1 MISKILIAIEDAHL
15 MDATEDFIER
25 LQPAD
30 SVLLKVLHVAEPDE
44 AIKTTP
50 SEECRQEAADLVEST
65 CKRLSKR
72 FPQLKVEGCVKEGSA
87 KQAIVDEASSWGSD
101 LIVMGPYGKIGADK
115 LLLGSVAQSVLPN
128 SPCSVVLL
136 RAQKTTDKL
145 PSTPAFAH
153 PRTGN

>member
-1 MISKILIAIEDAHL
+1 MISKILIAIEDAHW
-15 MDATEDFIER
+15 MDVTEEFIER
-25 LQPAD
+25 LQPAG
-30 SVLLKVLHVAEPDE
+30 SVVLRVLHVAEPDE
-44 AIKTTP
+44 AIESTP

-72 FPQLKVEGCVKEGSA
+72 FPQLNVEGCVKVGAA
-87 KQAIVDEASSWGSD
+87 KQEIVDEASSWGSD

-136 RAQKTTDKL
+136 RAQKTVNNI
-145 PSTPAFAH
+145 PSTPLFAQ
-153 PRTGN
+153 PAAGS